1 MSKRKSDNRA
11 AGPPTP
17 PEIVCILVVD
27 AVIDEVEVEIC
38 CQRTDGVDRVFS
50 TVFRRSVGWL
60 CAERPSESTLAYSVE
75 TLLFSV
81 IARCRYYLGEPVD
94 VRGGLLSKKHLWA
107 IISSVRR
114 EMEEIKKE
122 NEVWREA
129 EIVTKARQLGLSP
142 QASSLDVKFWIA
154 RCPGTNHPL
163 DLQPK
168 RNLFYCGYCR
178 VGGGIDKLDEFVAQ
192 RRSPTGEFIGGRTLH

>member
-1 MSKRKSDNRA
+1 MSKRKSDGRA
-11 AGPPTP
+11 AGSPSP

-50 TVFRRSVGWL
+50 TSDGWL
-60 CAERPSESTLAYSVE
+60 RAERPRESESTLAYSVE
-75 TLLFSV
+75 TLLFSI
-81 IARCRYYLGEPVD
+81 IARCLYYVGEPVD
-94 VRGGLLSKKHLWA
+94 VRAGLLSKKHVWA

-129 EIVTKARQLGLSP
+129 EIVTKASHLGLSP
-142 QASSLDVKFWIA
+142 MASNLDVKFWIA
-154 RCPGTNHPL
+154 RCPGTNHTL

-178 VGGGIDKLDEFVAQ
+178 VGGGIDKLDEFVAH
-192 RRSPTGEFIGGRTLH
+192 RRSPAGEFIGGRTLH

>member
-1 MSKRKSDNRA
+1 MSKRKSGGQA
-11 AGPPTP
+11 TESPSP
-17 PEIVCILVVD
+17 PEMVCTLVVD
-27 AVIDEVEVEIC
+27 AVIDEIEVEIC

-50 TVFRRSVGWL
+50 TSMDWL
-60 CAERPSESTLAYSVE
+60 RAERPSVSTLTYSID
-75 TLLFSV
+75 TLLFSI
-81 IARCRYYLGEPVD
+81 IARCLRYVGEPVD
-94 VRGGLLSKKHLWA
+94 VRAGLLSKKHVWA

-129 EIVTKARQLGLSP
+129 EIVTKAAHLGLALE
-142 QASSLDVKFWIA
+142 ASNFSRGTWIA
-154 RCPGTNHPL
+154 CCPGTNHTL
-163 DLQPK
+163 ELQPK

-192 RRSPTGEFIGGRTLH
+192 RRRSKAAAFIGGRTLH

>member
-1 MSKRKSDNRA
+1 MSKRKSGGQA
-11 AGPPTP
+11 TESPSP
-17 PEIVCILVVD
+17 PEMVCILVVD
-27 AVIDEVEVEIC
+27 AVIDEIEVEIC

-50 TVFRRSVGWL
+50 TSEGWL
-60 CAERPSESTLAYSVE
+60 RAERPSEFTLAYSVE
-75 TLLFSV
+75 TLLFSI
-81 IARCRYYLGEPVD
+81 IARCLYYVGEPVD
-94 VRGGLLSKKHLWA
+94 VRAGLLSKKHVWA

-129 EIVTKARQLGLSP
+129 EIVTKAAHLGLSP
-142 QASSLDVKFWIA
+142 MASNLDVKFWIA
-154 RCPGTNHPL
+154 RCPGTNHTL

-178 VGGGIDKLDEFVAQ
+178 VGGGIDKLDEFVGQ

>member
-1 MSKRKSDNRA
+1 MSKRKSGGQA
-11 AGPPTP
+11 TESPSP
-17 PEIVCILVVD
+17 PEMVCILVVD
-27 AVIDEVEVEIC
+27 AVIDEIEVEIC

-50 TVFRRSVGWL
+50 TSEGWL
-60 CAERPSESTLAYSVE
+60 RAERPSESTLAYSVE
-75 TLLFSV
+75 TLLFSI
-81 IARCRYYLGEPVD
+81 IARCLYYVGEPVD
-94 VRGGLLSKKHLWA
+94 VRAGLLSKKHVWA

-129 EIVTKARQLGLSP
+129 EIVTKAAHLGLSP
-142 QASSLDVKFWIA
+142 MASNLDVKFWIA
-154 RCPGTNHPL
+154 RCPGTNHTL

-192 RRSPTGEFIGGRTLH
+192 RRSPTGEFIGGRILH

>member
-1 MSKRKSDNRA
+1 MSKRKSDGQA
-11 AGPPTP
+11 AESSSP
-17 PEIVCILVVD
+17 PEIVCILMVD
-27 AVIDEVEVEIC
+27 NTFDEFEVEIC
-38 CQRTDGVDRVFS
+38 CQRTNGVDRAFA
-50 TVFRRSVGWL
+50 TDKDLDWL
-60 CAERPSESTLAYSVE
+60 RAERPSESTLAYSAE
-75 TLLFSV
+75 TLLFGIV
-81 IARCRYYLGEPVD
+81 ARCLYYVGEPVD
-94 VRGGLLSKKHLWA
+94 VRAGLLSKKHVWA
-107 IISSVRR
+107 IIRSVRR

-122 NEVWREA
+122 NEGWREA

-178 VGGGIDKLDEFVAQ
+178 VGGGIDKLDEFVAH
-192 RRSPTGEFIGGRTLH
+192 RRSPAGAFIGGRTLH